1 MKRVMVVV
9 VFVHSL
15 VTGETIAQQVDT
27 LKRAGVMIA
36 GELWDSFLPPNV
48 GPYYGEANLP
58 LRRTFLRIGN
68 FDRAWST
75 PTHMWP
81 GGWPYG
87 MFWAKGMYLVEFNPD
102 STWNPPAIG
111 GKTNPSHHAGA
122 GGNYAMAAFDPT
134 VLGADDPGRNY
145 ARETR
150 WIDPVK
156 RTHALYE
163 AGWPTTIGID
173 VTIKVHQ
180 FTLNWNNFNDFIIVE
195 ITLKNTGVLDMNGDG
210 IPDSL
215 QTGRTGLNNIRALA
229 MMAHGEIYCSY
240 VLSMTGGRGTRFG
253 ASRAFGYVG
262 DHDPHGSPWDM
273 MVAFPGESAKNK
285 RDMGMNDGVNKFY
298 TDVWSAWSWVAV
310 KQGGGE
316 STALRNL
323 PDKKTLYGTHGIGIG
338 PERGWYTSAGQGRM
352 LGIGAA
358 GIATNPKHIHTAA
371 IGTWYRDGGRMR
383 DSMKLDLSP
392 HQDFFVT
399 GVTGDPTTFIPKAT
413 PSRPNGDRKLFSDLV
428 YNEAA
433 FEINPHE
440 SSWRKGFTAE
450 NNFDGDL
457 FSGVGPFSL
466 DVGESMTIVWAEAGG
481 YRLRGVQ
488 NAIAAAR
495 WAFEN
500 GYNIPEPPAAPDVVL
515 ATTFENKVRVRW
527 DRRAESHMDF
537 SGYKI
542 WRVSQRKDVHWLTG
556 GMRALDEYWRST
568 TVGPVSVSLLQPVNP
583 NRLPDPI
590 GDNATGPPDSWGP
603 YELVAIIP
611 KNSLTS
617 AIDLTVTGYHYLWED
632 RNVNP
637 GFSYWYYV
645 SAFTSGQYDLGP
657 SYAGLNERTTSTIE
671 SSNLNRN
678 GATGLW
684 QGVYPFT
691 TLNRLFPTTT
701 SGLKDLGAAFEVKTP
716 TPSGFD
722 IRTGNVRIGVKP
734 NPYKRMAFWD
744 SRTNSFDHHLLFYN
758 LPAGSTLTILDVS
771 GQIIHQFH
779 HDSGD
784 PNNGTLRWNM
794 FSKDGIEVVSGL
806 YIYIVEYDGGQHV
819 GYFSI
824 TR

>member
-1 MKRVMVVV
+1 MMVVV
-9 VFVHSL
+9 L
-15 VTGETIAQQVDT
+15 IQTMVTVAAFARQVDT
-27 LKRAGVMIA
+27 TKQAGVMIA

-48 GPYYGEANLP
+48 SPTYFEQNLP
-58 LRRTFLRIGN
+58 LRSTFLRIGN
-68 FDRAWST
+68 FDRLWST

-87 MFWAKGMYLVEFNPD
+87 MFWGKGMYLLEFNPD

-111 GKTNPSHHAGA
+111 EKTNPSHHAGA
-122 GGNYAMAAFDPT
+122 GGKYAMAAFGPAL
-134 VLGADDPGRNY
+134 LGSDDPLRNY

-150 WIDPVK
+150 WVDPVK
-156 RTHALYE
+156 RTHAVYE

-173 VTIKVHQ
+173 VTMKIHQ
-180 FTLNWNNFNDFIIVE
+180 FTLNWNNFNDFILVE

-210 IPDSL
+210 VPDSA
-215 QTGRTGLNNIRALA
+215 QTGRVGRNGIRALA
-229 MMAHGEIYCSY
+229 LMAHGEVFGSY
-240 VLSMTGGRGTRFG
+240 NLATNGGRG
-253 ASRAFGYVG
+253 SRLGSARAIGYVG
-262 DHDPHGSPWDM
+262 DPDSHSAPWDM
-273 MVAFPGESAKNK
+273 VVAFAGESAKNT

-316 STALRNL
+316 STMLRSL
-323 PDKKTLYGTHGIGIG
+323 PDKKTLYGTHGIGVG
-338 PERGWYTSAGQGRM
+338 PERGWYASAGQGRG
-352 LGIGAA
+352 L
-358 GIATNPKHIHTAA
+358 ATNGLGSGGINRNPKIVHTATM
-371 IGTWYRDGGRMR
+371 GTWYQDGGRSR

-392 HQDFFVT
+392 HPDFFAS
-399 GVTGDPTTFIPKAT
+399 GIAGDPTTFIPKSN

-433 FEINPHE
+433 FEVNPYE
-440 SSWRKGFTAE
+440 PSWKKGFTGQD
-450 NNFDGDL
+450 NFDGDL
-457 FSGVGPFSL
+457 LSGVGPFSL
-466 DVGESMTIVWAEAGG
+466 DVGESMTIVWTEAGG
-481 YRLRGVQ
+481 YRLQGVQ
-488 NAIAAAR
+488 NAVAAAR

-500 GYNIPEPPAAPDVVL
+500 GYNIPEPPAAPDVLL
-515 ATTFENKVRVRW
+515 ATTFENMVRVRW

-542 WRVSQRKDVHWLTG
+542 WRVSQRKDVNWLTG
-556 GMRALDEYWRST
+556 GMRALDQYWRST
-568 TVGPVSVSLLQPVNP
+568 TVGPVSVSLLQPVNA

-645 SAFTSGQYDLGP
+645 SAFTSGHYDLGP
-657 SYAGLNERTTSTIE
+657 SYAGVNERTTSTIE

-678 GATGLW
+678 GSTGLW
-684 QGVYPFT
+684 RGVYPFT
-691 TLNRLFPTTT
+691 TLHRFFPTTI
-701 SGLKDLGAAFEVKTP
+701 SGLKDLGAAFQVKTP
-716 TPSGFD
+716 APSGHD
-722 IRTGNVRIGVKP
+722 VLTGNARIGVKP

-744 SRTNSFDHHLLFYN
+744 SRTDSFDHHLLFYN
-758 LPAGSTLTILDVS
+758 LPHRSTLTILDVS

-794 FSKDGIEVVSGL
+794 FSRGGIEVASGL
-806 YIYIVEYDGGQHV
+806 YIYLVEYEGGQHI

-824 TR
+824 MR